1 VGENLARPIF
11 LLELKEEN
19 IMAKITLKNISSA
32 TVVIGTSDGTMR
44 SRSLAPNRV
53 ITLTP
58 TEYEDL
64 MYEPGVQNMIRGG
77 YIKIDGVAEDRAV
90 IETPTNVMSRDEI
103 IKMLN
108 DRDITAFANYI
119 KIAPSAAK
127 DTIVQYVVDNNI
139 TDNAFTALIKKYCG
153 IDVIQAISV
162 KHQAEEK

>member
-1 VGENLARPIF
+1 VGENLAHPIF
-11 LLELKEEN
+11 LLELKEEI

>member
-1 VGENLARPIF
+1 
-11 LLELKEEN
+11 
-19 IMAKITLKNISSA
+19 MAKITLKNISSA
-32 TVVIGTSDGTMR
+32 TVVIGTSDGSMR

-77 YIKIDGVAEDRAV
+77 YIKIEGVNEDRAV
-90 IETPTNVMSRDEI
+90 IETPSNVKEKEEI
-103 IKMLN
+103 IKMIN
-108 DRDITAFANYI
+108 DKDITAFAKYI

-127 DTIVQYVVDNNI
+127 DTIVQYIVDNNI
-139 TDNAFTALIKKYCG
+139 TDNAFTALIKTYCD
-153 IDVIQAISV
+153 IDVIQAIAV

>member
-1 VGENLARPIF
+1 
-11 LLELKEEN
+11 
-19 IMAKITLKNISSA
+19 
-32 TVVIGTSDGTMR
+32 
-44 SRSLAPNRV
+44 
-53 ITLTP
+53 
-58 TEYEDL
+58 
-64 MYEPGVQNMIRGG
+64 
-77 YIKIDGVAEDRAV
+77 
-90 IETPTNVMSRDEI
+90 MSRDEI
-103 IKMLN
+103 IKILN